1 MGCHST
7 EHLTQVLF
15 IYSGSDTSSLPDM
28 QLDNISLYF
37 DLQRIS
43 LKF

>member
-1 MGCHST
+1 MGCHHT
-7 EHLTQVLF
+7 ECLTQVPF
-15 IYSGSDTSSLPDM
+15 IYAVSDTNSLPDM
-28 QLDNISLYF
+28 QLDNISSYF